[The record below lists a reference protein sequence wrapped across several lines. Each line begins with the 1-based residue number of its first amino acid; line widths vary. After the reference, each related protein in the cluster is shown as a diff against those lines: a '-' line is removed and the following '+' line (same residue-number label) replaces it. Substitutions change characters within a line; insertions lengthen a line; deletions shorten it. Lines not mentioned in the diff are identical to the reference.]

1 MADDDELSMMGREAH
16 RTLVEA
22 IDEVHRRVRY
32 GCKSDL
38 LGLVSLRGVGRVRAR
53 EMAKL
58 LGVSEASD
66 IAELTERDISMLSD
80 LRGWSPRLVE
90 NLVQTASRAVRRRA
104 R

>member
-1 MADDDELSMMGREAH
+1 M
-16 RTLVEA
+16 EA

-66 IAELTERDISMLSD
+66 IAELTGKRHLYAFRSQRLEPQTCGESGPNSQSRGEASCTVISSM
-80 LRGWSPRLVE
+80 RIFTV
-90 NLVQTASRAVRRRA
+90 N
-104 R
+104 

>member
-1 MADDDELSMMGREAH
+1 M
-16 RTLVEA
+16 
-22 IDEVHRRVRY
+22 
-32 GCKSDL
+32 
-38 LGLVSLRGVGRVRAR
+38 GRVRAR

-66 IAELTERDISMLSD
+66 IAELTERDMSMLSD

-90 NLVQTASRAVRRRA
+90 NLVQIASRAVRRRA